1 MCVDTLG
8 FLIQPKLRGLGR
20 YSKLTLL
27 VLTHGRK
34 RKRAGYGCRNSNDSR
49 LGASTTRAASP
60 LGIKASSSAPGPEPG
75 GVPDIAAIALLTPSS
90 MALLAEFEGLV
101 LKSNPGLPAVSPTPS
116 R

>member
-8 FLIQPKLRGLGR
+8 FLIQPNLRGLGR

-49 LGASTTRAASP
+49 FGSEHDQGRLAPWDQGVFVST
-60 LGIKASSSAPGPEPG
+60 
-75 GVPDIAAIALLTPSS
+75 
-90 MALLAEFEGLV
+90 MA
-101 LKSNPGLPAVSPTPS
+101 
-116 R
+116 